1 MTDWLNMILED
12 RVDPTSFH
20 QTFPWAEAMIGCPHD
35 SVYHAEGDPWIHT
48 CMVVDELARSPAYL
62 DMSDDRKCVLRL
74 AAWLHDIAKPATTE
88 ISWDEKEQRERVGQP
103 GHAPLGAAMAYQAL
117 IDAGADIRIAREVH
131 ALIFWHMRPDFLL
144 MENSRVRRAIQYSI
158 DAGRGSWLELLTL
171 CRADNRG
178 RISVTTRKTIENFDR
193 LELALEDMSKNID
206 RNLLHRP
213 WPFETEE
220 ARLSFFRGSNQT
232 SAFHMPENPTEGRMI
247 LLSGLPG
254 AGKDTVIR
262 SCFPDMNVVSL
273 DDIRGQMNVGWKSK
287 QGQVLQA
294 GLEAAR
300 VEMRS
305 KRDFIWNATC
315 ITRKTR
321 QKIIGLARD
330 YNYLIEAL
338 SIDIPLSE
346 VMRRNRMRDRAVP
359 DNVMETLGQKRE
371 PIIANEVHILSS
383 LDAQGNIT
391 EIFGRPVPEPVNE
404 PEGLKK

>member
-1 MTDWLNMILED
+1 MDDWLNMILED
-12 RVDPTSFH
+12 RVDPASFH

-35 SVYHAEGDPWIHT
+35 GVYHAEGDPWIHT
-48 CMVVDELARSPAYL
+48 CMIVDELARSPAYL
-62 DMSDDRKCVLRL
+62 DMSDDRRCVLRL

-88 ISWDEKEQRERVGQP
+88 IRWDEKEQRERVGQP

-117 IDAGADIRIAREVH
+117 IDVGADIRIAREVH
-131 ALIFWHMRPDFLL
+131 ALIFWHMRPVFLL
-144 MENSRVRRAIQYSI
+144 MENSREHRAVQYSI
-158 DAGRGSWLELLTL
+158 DAGRGSWRELLTL

-178 RISVTTRKTIENFDR
+178 RISVNTRKNMESFDL
-193 LELALEDMSKNID
+193 LELALKDINQNID
-206 RNLLHRP
+206 QDLLHQP

-220 ARLSFFRGSNQT
+220 ARLRYLRGRNQA
-232 SAFHMPENPTEGRMI
+232 SAFHMPENPINGRMI

-262 SCFPDMNVVSL
+262 ACFPDTNVVSL
-273 DDIRGQMNVGWKSK
+273 DDIRGQMNVGWKNK

-294 GLEAAR
+294 GIEAAR

-321 QKIIGLARD
+321 QKIISLARD
-330 YNYLIEAL
+330 CDYLIEAL

-346 VMRRNRMRDRAVP
+346 AKRRNRMRDRAVP
-359 DNVMETLGQKRE
+359 DSVMDTLGQKRE
-371 PIIANEVHILSS
+371 PIIANEVHVLFS
-383 LDAQGNIT
+383 LDAQGKIT
-391 EIFGRPVPEPVNE
+391 KIFGGFDPEPVNE
-404 PEGLKK
+404 PYGL